1 MGRSTKATM
10 TYHESFGI
18 VSTAQLRA
26 YKAYNVSPVDHDQ
39 LVSVYGEDHAAIVAA
54 VKAPE
59 HQLGDGKCFS
69 TWRWM
74 EATNSY

>member
-10 TYHESFGI
+10 TYHEQYGI

-39 LVSVYGEDHAAIVAA
+39 LVSVYGDDRAAIVAA
-54 VKAPE
+54 VKDPA

-74 EATNSY
+74 GATNNY